1 MPLEWWSK
9 HRDTQIH
16 AHVFILENA
25 LADINHNQS
34 TQKLEHTCILAAQ
47 IQWLIVTPHR
57 TVEVV
62 PAMISFYLVPD
73 GKQIQWPYT
82 TELLV

>member
-34 TQKLEHTCILAAQ
+34 TQKLEHTCTLAAQ
-47 IQWLIVTPHR
+47 IQ
-57 TVEVV
+57 
-62 PAMISFYLVPD
+62 
-73 GKQIQWPYT
+73 
-82 TELLV
+82 